1 MTRFVVIFSPTQSWQ
16 YSVHESCPIQI
27 QVGVPDTNMIKKDR
41 ERERDEGNYF
51 SGVCSHCLSLLYHHF
66 LGRDETDVVVKV
78 FAKHDP
84 SLKLE
89 AHEKKLYGEPAIIV
103 ANDPYDIYHE
113 WMCVCVRGSV

>member
-1 MTRFVVIFSPTQSWQ
+1 
-16 YSVHESCPIQI
+16 
-27 QVGVPDTNMIKKDR
+27 MIKKERER
-41 ERERDEGNYF
+41 ERERDEGNCF
-51 SGVCSHCLSLLYHHF
+51 FGVCSHHLSLLYHHF

-113 WMCVCVRGSV
+113 WMCVCVCVVACEQRVPTELPIVVNLPMIYM